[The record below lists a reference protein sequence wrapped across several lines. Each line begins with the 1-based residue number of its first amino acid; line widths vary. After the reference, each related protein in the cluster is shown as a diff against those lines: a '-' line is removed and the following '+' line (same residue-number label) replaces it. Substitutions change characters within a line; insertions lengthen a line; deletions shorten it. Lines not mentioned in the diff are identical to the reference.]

1 VTRVLAGTGV
11 GSAAVVAP
19 VHRLADHPIQP
30 PPTRRKKSIEEEVAA
45 LEGAALFVQNL
56 LQSRASAAA
65 GEIAEIL
72 TALSAFAADPALL
85 MAAKA
90 EINNGWDSPTA
101 ISRAA
106 KSFAQMLQSAGGA
119 FAERAADLDEIA
131 LRITAYLT
139 NQEWSVEIPSTGRYV
154 LVAEDLTPAD
164 TAQIDPKIV
173 VGVITQKG
181 GPTSHTS
188 IICRQMGIA
197 AVVGCTQAL
206 ELKNGDQVLVDP
218 VGDRVV
224 VDGELSDATAALA
237 IVDPDVP
244 TLIPVY
250 GNIGNEKDAQA
261 VVAMHGAGVGLF
273 RTELLYLDA
282 QTAPTIAEQRKI
294 YEGVFAQLG
303 ERPIVIRTL
312 DAGSDKPLK
321 FLNLAVEENPALGV
335 RGWRIAGP
343 QPQVVFDQLTAIKQ
357 AADSTGADVRV
368 MAPMI
373 SIPQEAHAFAAM
385 AREVGLKHI
394 GIMIETPA
402 IAFAVRDLAGHIDFV
417 SIGTNDLAQYLFAA
431 DRQHNELVDFLD
443 PWQPALLRTIK
454 RICDDAKRIKIAVG
468 VCGEAAADPML
479 AVVLAGIGVNSV
491 SAAAPAIPGVRT
503 RLAHVDFDTAHQ
515 AAELAMKAISPTQ
528 AKELVRAFL
537 A

>member
-1 VTRVLAGTGV
+1 MNRVLTGTGV
-11 GSAAVVAP
+11 GATAVVAP
-19 VHRLADHPIQP
+19 VHRLADRPVQP
-30 PPTRRKKSIEEEVAA
+30 PPTRRKKSIEDEVAA
-45 LEGAALFVQNL
+45 LEVAAKYVQEL
-56 LQSRASAAA
+56 LQQRAGKTTGETSA
-65 GEIAEIL
+65 IL
-72 TALSAFAADPALL
+72 IALSAFAADPALL

-90 EINNGWDSPTA
+90 EVNNGWDSPTA

-106 KSFAQMLQSAGGA
+106 KSFAQMLQTAGGA

-139 NQEWSVEIPSTGRYV
+139 GQEWSVELPTAGRYV

-164 TAQIDPKIV
+164 TSQIDPKVV
-173 VGVITQKG
+173 VGVVTEKG

-197 AVVGCTQAL
+197 AIVGCAEAL
-206 ELKNGDQVLVDP
+206 DLKNGEVVLVDP

-224 VDGELSDATAALA
+224 INGDLSDATAALP
-237 IVDPDVP
+237 IVDPDAS

-250 GNIGNEKDAQA
+250 GNIGNQKDAKA
-261 VVAMHGAGVGLF
+261 VISMHGAGVGLF

-282 QTAPTIAEQRKI
+282 EHAPTIAEQREI
-294 YEGVFAQLG
+294 YEAVFRELG
-303 ERPIVIRTL
+303 NKPIVIRTL
-312 DAGSDKPLK
+312 DAGSDKPLR
-321 FLNLAVEENPALGV
+321 FLNLTTEENPALGL

-343 QPQVVFDQLTAIKQ
+343 QPQVIYDQLTAIKQ
-357 AADSTGADVRV
+357 AADATGADVRV

-373 SIPQEAHAFAAM
+373 SIPQEAQAFAAM

-402 IAFAVRDLAGHIDFV
+402 IAFAVRDLAGHLDFV

-431 DRQHNELVDFLD
+431 DRQHNELVEFLD

-454 RICDDAKRIKIAVG
+454 RICDDAARINISVG
-468 VCGEAAADPML
+468 VCGEAAADPQL
-479 AVVLAGIGVNSV
+479 ALVLAGIGVNSV

-503 RLAHVDFDTAHQ
+503 RLALADLATAKQ
-515 AAELAMKAISPTQ
+515 AAELAMKATSPSQ
-528 AKELVRAFL
+528 AKALVKSL
-537 A
+537 LN

>member
-1 VTRVLAGTGV
+1 MSRIMPGTGV
-11 GSAAVVAP
+11 GSHAVVAP
-19 VHRLADHPIQP
+19 VHRLADRPIQP
-30 PPTRRKKSIEEEVAA
+30 PPTRRKKAIEDEVQA
-45 LEGAALFVQNL
+45 LESAAEFVQAL
-56 LQSRASAAA
+56 LKDRAAAAA
-65 GEIAEIL
+65 GETADIL
-72 TALSAFAADPALL
+72 SALSAFAADPALM

-90 EINNGWDSPTA
+90 EVNNGWDAPTA
-101 ISRAA
+101 ISRAS

-131 LRITAYLT
+131 LRITARLT
-139 NQEWSVEIPSTGRYV
+139 GQEWSVEIPATGRYV

-173 VGVITQKG
+173 VGVVTQKG

-188 IICRQMGIA
+188 IICRQKGIA
-197 AVVGCTQAL
+197 AVVGCTAAL
-206 ELKNGDQVLVDP
+206 ELVNGDLVLVDP
-218 VGDRVV
+218 VGDRIVLNG
-224 VDGELSDATAALA
+224 DLTDATAALPT
-237 IVDPDVP
+237 VDPDAP

-250 GNIGNEKDAQA
+250 GNIGNQKDAQA

-282 QTAPTIAEQRKI
+282 DTAPTIAEQRKI
-294 YEGVFAQLG
+294 YEGVFAELG

-312 DAGSDKPLK
+312 DAGSDKPLR
-321 FLNLAVEENPALGV
+321 FLNLASEENPALGV

-373 SIPQEAHAFAAM
+373 SIPQEAHQFAAM

-402 IAFAVRDLAGHIDFV
+402 IAFAVRDLAGHLDFV

-431 DRQHNELVDFLD
+431 DRQHNELVEFLD

-454 RICDDAKRIKIAVG
+454 RICDDAARINIAVG
-468 VCGEAAADPML
+468 VCGEAAADPLL
-479 AVVLAGIGVNSV
+479 AIVLAGIGVNSV

-503 RLAHVDFDTAHQ
+503 RLALVDQATAIQ
-515 AAELAMKAISPTQ
+515 AAEVAMKATSPSQ
-528 AKELVRAFL
+528 AKASVKALIA
-537 A
+537 